1 MGSVLMMCFFF
12 WPDSTNVK
20 FSANR
25 CRTQASMPSTEPTK
39 EHVAYMWLT
48 VSNQQNGTRSGDD
61 RVVKNNNFS
70 FNCDHFL
77 SLAKWCFCL
86 IHQRGVLEKLLPC
99 CWPNLTQKWKKQL
112 PHVGVKLHVPWLK
125 DIIMPATF
133 YPSFEYCSVLKDE
146 LENYVCSNMET
157 LRWENTQISCISLLL
172 LVGAALNRTPLWVV
186 VKDVNKQPI
195 YLFG

>member
-1 MGSVLMMCFFF
+1 MFLLNPPKRGFRKTVALLLTKLN
-12 WPDSTNVK
+12 PEVK
-20 FSANR
+20 K
-25 CRTQASMPSTEPTK
+25 T
-39 EHVAYMWLT
+39 VAT
-48 VSNQQNGTRSGDD
+48 CGCQT
-61 RVVKNNNFS
+61 
-70 FNCDHFL
+70 
-77 SLAKWCFCL
+77 
-86 IHQRGVLEKLLPC
+86 
-99 CWPNLTQKWKKQL
+99 
-112 PHVGVKLHVPWLK
+112 HVPWLK